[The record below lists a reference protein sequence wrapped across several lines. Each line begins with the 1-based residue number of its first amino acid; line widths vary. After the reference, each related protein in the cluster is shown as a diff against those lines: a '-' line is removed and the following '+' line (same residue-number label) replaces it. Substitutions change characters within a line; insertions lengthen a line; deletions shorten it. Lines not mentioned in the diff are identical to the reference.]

1 MDSALDRVKASPAK
15 RALLLQALRGRAGAA
30 PSIPRR
36 APDAGDAPLSF
47 AQERIWFLDQLE
59 PGSAAYNLPN
69 AVRIHGPLDAAV
81 LQRALDEIVRRHE
94 ALRSV
99 FPTVEGRPV
108 QRALPH
114 TALHL
119 PLEDLSALPPL
130 AREAA
135 LRERV
140 LAESQRPFDL
150 AAGPVFRPAL
160 LRLGDDDHALL
171 LMMHHVSGDAWS
183 NGVLFR
189 EMGALYEAFAA
200 GRPSPLPE
208 LPIQFADFAAWQR
221 STLDDAGAERLLDLW
236 RERLRGAPVLLDLP
250 TDRPRPAVRGSA
262 GGVHRF
268 RLPPEVSEGLKEI
281 ARREGAT
288 LFHVLLALWSVLL
301 ARHTGQRDL
310 LVGTPLAGRTRGETE
325 GLIGFFVNTRVVRA
339 RMEDDPP
346 FAALVRRLSETMQDT
361 DDDPELPFE
370 RLVDALVPERELS
383 HTPLIQNVFVLQ
395 NVPTADGGFG
405 GLALRPL
412 PTDTD
417 TAKFDL
423 SLVMM
428 DGPDGISALLEY
440 AADLFDAATAARIAG
455 RFAVLAG
462 GAAAA
467 PGLRASALPLL
478 DADERR
484 TLLHAWTPAPV
495 PVPAAYGIHQLFEAE
510 ARRAPDAPALRFG
523 GERVT
528 YGELDARAGRIAHR
542 LRALGAGPETRLAL
556 CLERAPEMIAAVLGV
571 LKAGAAYV
579 PLDPAYPA
587 ARLEYMLRDS
597 GATVLVTRAGV
608 PPFATTGIRTL
619 LLDDT
624 ADDPDPAIPY
634 SLFPIPCS
642 SALAYVIYTS
652 GSTGQPKGVMVPHG
666 GLLNLAAAQRAAF
679 GAGAGDRVLQ
689 FASLSFDAAAFEWIM
704 ALCSGA
710 ELCLGTRDEILPG
723 ADLARL
729 LDRDGVTLA
738 TLPPSALAA
747 MEAGRFPAL
756 RTVAVAG
763 EACPAE
769 LVDRWAPG
777 RRFFNLYGPTEAT
790 IWSTAAPCEPGAGRP
805 PIGRAVPGAAAYVL
819 DAAMQ
824 PVPIGVAGELY
835 VGGAGVTRGYHGRP
849 ALTAERFVPDPFG
862 GEPGARLYRTGDR
875 ARWKESAEV
884 RECGSAG
891 VDPAAANSRTHA
903 LTHSRTPALEF
914 LGRTDAQV
922 KVRGFRIEPGEVEAA
937 LTAGATVRECAV
949 VARADGGEA
958 RLVAYVVPAAGAEPS
973 VTDLRAAARERLPEH
988 MVPSVFVF
996 LDDLPRTPGGKVDRR
1011 ALPAPDA
1018 SRPRLPDA
1026 PTPPRNEAEQV
1037 LAAAWAEVLGVAEV
1051 GVHDNFFELGG
1062 DSILSIRLVA
1072 RAARAGLRVTPRQL
1086 FQHQCVAELAA
1097 VAEPVA
1103 PANGVAA
1110 DDAPPPAVA
1119 VPGLALADV
1128 EDAYPLTPYQRW
1140 CLHHYLRADD
1150 PGTYLVVADL
1160 RITGREVDP
1169 DAFAGAWQAVVD
1181 ALPVMRSSFVWE
1193 GRDEPVQVVRRAATV
1208 AVRAEDWRH
1217 GTPEQQEAWLADR
1230 MRREYET
1237 GLDPAGA
1244 PQVRAGLYRLGE
1256 EAYDVVWTFNHMFQ
1270 DGWSFPHVLETFFNA
1285 YEAIL
1290 AGGRP
1295 SPRPRRAYRDFVLW
1309 VNGQDLAPAER
1320 FWRGALAGFRRPT
1333 PVADRP
1339 FPAARGRVDVD
1350 KVALQ
1355 FSAEDTEALERLARE
1370 HRVTLHT
1377 LFAGAW
1383 ALVLARHAGMDDV
1396 VFGSVVFG
1404 RPAEMQGV
1412 DEVAGT
1418 CLNFLPLRVA
1428 VPPDAPLL
1436 PWLRDVQ
1443 AREADLREHEYAPL
1457 MDVHAWSELPPGET
1471 LFESYL
1477 VFEKFPMPRPVLD
1490 ARRAWGMTIIGRGV
1504 AKTAMPLRVELIPG
1518 AAMLVRIQYERDRFE
1533 PGTPE
1538 RLMAA
1543 LGGALA
1549 QMVAD
1554 PAARLGDL
1562 RFGPSAPAGAE

>member
-1 MDSALDRVKASPAK
+1 MDSALERVKASPAK
-15 RALLLQALRGRAGAA
+15 RALLMQALRGRAGAA

-47 AQERIWFLDQLE
+47 AQERIWFLEQLE
-59 PGSAAYNLPN
+59 PGAAYNLPG
-69 AVRIHGPLDAAV
+69 AVRIQGPLNAAV
-81 LQRALDEIVRRHE
+81 LERALDEVVRRHE
-94 ALRSV
+94 SLRTV
-99 FPTVEGRPV
+99 FPSVDGRPV
-108 QRALPH
+108 QRVLPH
-114 TALHL
+114 TGFIL
-119 PLEDLSALPPL
+119 PIDDLSALPPD
-130 AREAA
+130 AREGA

-140 LAESQRPFDL
+140 AMESRRPFDL
-150 AAGPVFRPAL
+150 AADPVFRPAL

-171 LMMHHVSGDAWS
+171 LMMHHVVGDAWS

-189 EMGALYEAFAA
+189 EMAALYEAFAA

-221 STLDDAGAERLLDLW
+221 AALDDAEAERLLDRW
-236 RERLRGAPVLLDLP
+236 RERLRGAPVLLELP
-250 TDRPRPAVRGSA
+250 TDRPRPAARGIR
-262 GGVHRF
+262 GGVHRL
-268 RLPPEVSEGLKEI
+268 RLSPRVSEGLRAV
-281 ARREGAT
+281 ARDEGAT

-301 ARHTGQRDL
+301 ARHTGQDDL
-310 LVGTPLAGRTRGETE
+310 LVGTPLAGRTRRETE

-339 RMEDDPP
+339 RLEDDPP

-383 HTPLIQNVFVLQ
+383 HTPLVQSVFVLQ
-395 NVPTADGGFG
+395 NVPTADAAFG

-423 SLVMM
+423 SLIMM
-428 DGPDGISALLEY
+428 DGADGISGMLEY
-440 AADLFDAATAARIAG
+440 ADDLFDPSTAARIAA
-455 RFAVLAG
+455 RFAVLAE

-467 PGLRASALPLL
+467 PATRASALPLL
-478 DADERR
+478 DAEEWR
-484 TLLHAWTPAPV
+484 TVVDAWNPAPV
-495 PVPAAYGIHQLFEAE
+495 PVADGPGIHHLFEAH

-523 GERVT
+523 EERMT
-528 YGELDARAGRIAHR
+528 YGELDAHATRIAQR
-542 LRALGAGPETRLAL
+542 LRALGAGPETRVAL
-556 CLERAPEMIAAVLGV
+556 CLERSTEMIAAVLGV

-579 PLDPAYPA
+579 PLDPAYPP
-587 ARLEYMLRDS
+587 ARLQHMLHDS
-597 GATVLVTRAGV
+597 AASVLVTREGLL
-608 PPFATTGIRTL
+608 PFAPDGIRTL
-619 LLDDT
+619 LLDD
-624 ADDPDPAIPY
+624 APDHEPAIPC
-634 SLFPIPCS
+634 SPFPVPCS

-652 GSTGQPKGVMVPHG
+652 GSTGLPKGVMVPHA
-666 GLLNLAAAQRAAF
+666 GLPNLAAASRSAF
-679 GAGAGDRVLQ
+679 GLGPGDRVLQ
-689 FASLSFDAAAFEWIM
+689 FASLSFDAAAAEWIM
-704 ALCSGA
+704 ALGSGA

-729 LDRDGVTLA
+729 LDRDGITMVI
-738 TLPPSALAA
+738 LPPSALAA
-747 MEAGRFPAL
+747 MEPGPFPAL
-756 RTVAVAG
+756 RTVTVAG

-769 LVDRWAPG
+769 VVDRWAPG

-790 IWSTAAPCEPGAGRP
+790 IWSTAARCEAGAGRP
-805 PIGRAVPGAAAYVL
+805 PIGRAIPGARAYVL
-819 DAAMQ
+819 DRRMQ
-824 PVPIGVAGELY
+824 PAPIGVAGELY
-835 VGGAGVTRGYHGRP
+835 VGGAGVARGYHGRP

-862 GEPGARLYRTGDR
+862 DVPGARLYRTGDR
-875 ARWKESAEV
+875 ARWRESA
-884 RECGSAG
+884 S
-891 VDPAAANSRTHA
+891 
-903 LTHSRTPALEF
+903 LEF

-937 LTAGATVRECAV
+937 LAADPSVRECAV
-949 VARADGGEA
+949 AARADGGET
-958 RLVAYVVPAAGAEPS
+958 RLVAYVAPAAGAEPS
-973 VTDLRAAARERLPEH
+973 VTALRAAARERLPEH

-1018 SRPRLPDA
+1018 SRPRLPRA
-1026 PTPPRNEAEQV
+1026 PTPPRNGTEQA
-1037 LAAAWAEVLGVAEV
+1037 LAAAWAEVLGVDQV

-1086 FQHQCVAELAA
+1086 FQHQSVAGLATVAERI
-1097 VAEPVA
+1097 A
-1103 PANGVAA
+1103 PENGGAA
-1110 DDAPPPAVA
+1110 DEVPPPAVA
-1119 VPGLALADV
+1119 VPGVAVADV

-1160 RITGREVDP
+1160 RITGRQVDP

-1193 GRDEPVQVVRRAATV
+1193 GRDQPVQVVRRAAAVTV
-1208 AVRAEDWRH
+1208 RSEDWRH
-1217 GTPEQQEAWLADR
+1217 GTPEEQEAWLLDR

-1244 PQVRAGLYRLGE
+1244 PQVRAGLYRLGA

-1270 DGWSFPHVLETFFNA
+1270 DGWSFPHVLGTFFEA
-1285 YEAIL
+1285 YEALL
-1290 AGGRP
+1290 AGRRP
-1295 SPRPRRAYRDFVLW
+1295 APRPRRAYRDFVAW

-1339 FPAARGRVDVD
+1339 LPAARGRVEVD

-1355 FSAEDTEALERLARE
+1355 LSAEETEALERLARE

-1383 ALVLARHAGMDDV
+1383 ALVLARHAGVDDV

-1404 RPAEMQGV
+1404 RPAEMPGV
-1412 DEVAGT
+1412 DEVAGS

-1428 VPPDAPLL
+1428 VPPDAPL
-1436 PWLRDVQ
+1436 PEWLHDVQ
-1443 AREADLREHEYAPL
+1443 AREADLREHEHAPL

-1477 VFEKFPMPRPVLD
+1477 VFEKFPMPKPVLD
-1490 ARRAWGMTIIGRGV
+1490 ARREWGMTIIGRGV
-1504 AKTAMPLRVELIPG
+1504 ARTAMPLRVELIPG

-1543 LGGALA
+1543 LHGALA
-1549 QMVAD
+1549 RMAAD
-1554 PAARLGDL
+1554 PAARLRDL
-1562 RFGPSAPAGAE
+1562 RF

>member
-15 RALLLQALRGRAGAA
+15 RALLLQALRGRAGNA

-47 AQERIWFLDQLE
+47 AQERVWFLEQLD
-59 PGSAAYNLPN
+59 PGAATYNLPN
-69 AVRIHGPLDAAV
+69 AVRIQGPLNAAV
-81 LQRALDEIVRRHE
+81 LQRALDEVVRRHE
-94 ALRSV
+94 ALRTV
-99 FPTVEGRPV
+99 FPSVEGRPV
-108 QRALPH
+108 QRVLPH
-114 TALHL
+114 TGLAL
-119 PLEDLSALPPL
+119 PMEDLSALPPD

-150 AAGPVFRPAL
+150 PAGPVFRPAL

-171 LMMHHVSGDAWS
+171 LMMHHIAGDAWS

-189 EMGALYEAFAA
+189 EMAALYEAFAA

-221 STLDDAGAERLLDLW
+221 STLDDAEAERLLDLW

-250 TDRPRPAVRGSA
+250 ADRPRPAVRGSA
-262 GGVHRF
+262 GGAHRF
-268 RLPPEVSEGLKEI
+268 RLSSEVSDGLRAV

-301 ARHTGQRDL
+301 SRHTGQDDL
-310 LVGTPLAGRTRGETE
+310 LVGTPLAGRTRRETE

-339 RMEDDPP
+339 RLQDDPP

-361 DDDPELPFE
+361 DDHPELPFE

-383 HTPLIQNVFVLQ
+383 HTPLIQSVFVLQ
-395 NVPTADGGFG
+395 NVPTAATAFA
-405 GLALRPL
+405 GLTLHNL
-412 PTDTD
+412 PADSD

-428 DGPDGISALLEY
+428 EGPDGISGMLEY
-440 AADLFDAATAARIAG
+440 AADLFDPATAARIAG
-455 RFAVLAG
+455 RFAVLAR

-467 PGLRASALPLL
+467 PGVRASALPLL
-478 DADERR
+478 DAEERR
-484 TLLHAWTPAPV
+484 AVLQSWNPEPV
-495 PVPAAYGIHQLFEAE
+495 PVPALRGIHQLFEAE

-523 GERVT
+523 AERMT
-528 YGELDARAGRIAHR
+528 YGQLDAHANGIAHR
-542 LRALGAGPETRLAL
+542 LRALGAGPETRVAL

-571 LKAGAAYV
+571 LKAGSAYV

-597 GATVLVTRAGV
+597 GAEVLVTRAGL
-608 PPFATTGIRTL
+608 PPFATDGIRTL
-619 LLDDT
+619 FLDDAALDQT
-624 ADDPDPAIPY
+624 CPIPC
-634 SLFPIPCS
+634 SRFPVPCS

-652 GSTGQPKGVMVPHG
+652 GSTGLPKGVMVPHR
-666 GLLNLAAAQRAAF
+666 GLPNLARAYQSAF
-679 GAGAGDRVLQ
+679 GLGPGDRVLQ
-689 FASLSFDAAAFEWIM
+689 FASLSFDAAAAEWIM
-704 ALCSGA
+704 ALGSGA

-729 LDRDGVTLA
+729 LDRDEITVV

-747 MEAGRFPAL
+747 MEPGRFPAL
-756 RTVAVAG
+756 RTIAVAG

-769 LVDRWAPG
+769 VVDRWAPG

-790 IWSTAAPCEPGAGRP
+790 IWSTAARCEPGAGRP
-805 PIGRAVPGAAAYVL
+805 AIGRAVPGARAYVL
-819 DAAMQ
+819 DGRMQ
-824 PVPIGVAGELY
+824 PVPLGVAGELY

-875 ARWKESAEV
+875 ARWKECESANVFES
-884 RECGSAG
+884 G
-891 VDPAAANSRTHA
+891 DTPA

-937 LTAGATVRECAV
+937 LTADAAVRECAV
-949 VARADGGEA
+949 VARADAGEA
-958 RLVAYVVPAAGAEPS
+958 RLVAYVVAAAGAEPS
-973 VTDLRAAARERLPEH
+973 VTALRAAARERLPEH
-988 MVPSVFVF
+988 MVPSRFVF

-1011 ALPAPDA
+1011 ALPAPDQ
-1018 SRPRLPDA
+1018 SRPRLADA
-1026 PTPPRNEAEQV
+1026 PTPPRNEAEQA
-1037 LAAAWAEVLGVAEV
+1037 LAEACAEVLGVAEV
-1051 GVHDNFFELGG
+1051 GVHDNFFALGG

-1072 RAARAGLRVTPRQL
+1072 RAASAGLRVTPRQL
-1086 FQHQCVAELAA
+1086 FRHQSVAELAA
-1097 VAEPVA
+1097 VAERIAPENGVPVDDVA
-1103 PANGVAA
+1103 PLAM
-1110 DDAPPPAVA
+1110 A
-1119 VPGLALADV
+1119 VPGIAMADV

-1169 DAFAGAWQAVVD
+1169 HAFAGAWQAVVD

-1208 AVRAEDWRH
+1208 TVRAEDWRH
-1217 GTPEQQEAWLADR
+1217 GTADEQEAWLLER
-1230 MRREYET
+1230 MAREYET

-1256 EAYDVVWTFNHMFQ
+1256 TAYDVVWTFNHMFQ
-1270 DGWSFPHVLETFFNA
+1270 DGWSFPHVLETFFEA

-1290 AGGRP
+1290 GGRRP
-1295 SPRPRRAYRDFVLW
+1295 APRPRRAYRDVVAW
-1309 VNGQDLAPAER
+1309 INARDLTPAER
-1320 FWRGALAGFRRPT
+1320 FWRRTLAGFRRAT

-1339 FPAARGRVDVD
+1339 LPAARGRVEVE
-1350 KVALQ
+1350 KAALQ
-1355 FSAEDTEALERLARE
+1355 LSREESEALERLARE

-1383 ALVLARHAGMDDV
+1383 ALVLARNAGVDDV

-1404 RPAEMQGV
+1404 RPAEMAGV
-1412 DEVAGT
+1412 EEVAGT

-1428 VPPDAPLL
+1428 VPPDAPL
-1436 PWLRDVQ
+1436 PQWLRGVQ
-1443 AREADLREHEYAPL
+1443 ANEADLREHEYAPL

-1477 VFEKFPMPRPVLD
+1477 VFEKFPMPEPVLE
-1490 ARRAWGMTIIGRGV
+1490 ARREWGMTIIGRGV
-1504 AKTAMPLRVELIPG
+1504 ARTAMPLRVELMPG
-1518 AAMLVRIQYERDRFE
+1518 AAMLVRIHYERDRFA

-1538 RLMAA
+1538 RLMA
-1543 LGGALA
+1543 
-1549 QMVAD
+1549 
-1554 PAARLGDL
+1554 
-1562 RFGPSAPAGAE
+1562 